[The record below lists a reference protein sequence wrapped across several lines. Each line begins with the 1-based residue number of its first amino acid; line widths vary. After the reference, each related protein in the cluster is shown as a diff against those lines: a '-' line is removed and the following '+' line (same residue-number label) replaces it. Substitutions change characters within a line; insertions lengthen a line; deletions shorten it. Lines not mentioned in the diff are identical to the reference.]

1 MKRKGADLQN
11 DEMKCNCQVHGRVSV
26 GVCWGV
32 GGGGLAGNRGPEGA
46 LLCLSMRQSLLK
58 DANIFSR

>member
-32 GGGGLAGNRGPEGA
+32 GGGGLGGEPGTRGSAA
-46 LLCLSMRQSLLK
+46 LSL
-58 DANIFSR
+58 DAPIAA